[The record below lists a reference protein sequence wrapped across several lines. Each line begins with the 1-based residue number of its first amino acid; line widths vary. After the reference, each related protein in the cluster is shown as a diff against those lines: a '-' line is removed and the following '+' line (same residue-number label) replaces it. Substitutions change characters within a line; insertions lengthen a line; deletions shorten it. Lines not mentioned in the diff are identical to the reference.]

1 MPGSRYMEEIGSA
14 AMLAAKRSAGV
25 TPEVNLKECVKCM
38 PPPSA
43 DKAAHFGFETQR
55 RHHQK
60 SKNRGISG
68 PTKRTHVLQI
78 LFFKKMFIGC
88 EWSHQQECPLETRF
102 ASGKVCETQGQTQD
116 SPQEGAPTL
125 QEGTSTYDFTKNFQ
139 KKCTKLR
146 KFWGGGACAGSV
158 PLRSVTEIPCLFT
171 EMARELLVVNYWIK
185 RPCL

>member
-14 AMLAAKRSAGV
+14 VMLAAKRSAGV
-25 TPEVNLKECVKCM
+25 TPEVNLRECVKCM

-60 SKNRGISG
+60 SKNRDISG

-88 EWSHQQECPLETRF
+88 EWNHQQECPLRTRF
-102 ASGKVCETQGQTQD
+102 ASGKVCETQGQIHH
-116 SPQEGAPTL
+116 SPQDGAPTL
-125 QEGTSTYDFTKNFQ
+125 QEGMSTYDFTKNFQ
-139 KKCTKLR
+139 KN
-146 KFWGGGACAGSV
+146 
-158 PLRSVTEIPCLFT
+158 
-171 EMARELLVVNYWIK
+171 ARN
-185 RPCL
+185 